1 MYSFLQQPLLR
12 LGPGATWGKV
22 LRHIP
27 EEQYTMVH
35 GSCLTVG
42 VGGYLLGGGSN
53 VAGPPMRYGSG
64 AENVLEYTMVTAEG
78 EILTVDKDR
87 VVRKN
92 YEGHEVRGGIAVVSA
107 IAPAAHVTSAPGVID
122 VYATS
127 ISAGAA
133 IAIACRW
140 CCCCFFS

>member
-1 MYSFLQQPLLR
+1 MTYKMYSFLQQPLLR

-64 AENVLEYTMVTAEG
+64 AENVLEYTMVTADG

-92 YEGHEVRGGIAVVSA
+92 YEGHEVRG
-107 IAPAAHVTSAPGVID
+107 D
-122 VYATS
+122 
-127 ISAGAA
+127 
-133 IAIACRW
+133 
-140 CCCCFFS
+140 CCCFCHCSCCSCYLRSRRY